1 MEKTIQLKDFS
12 SYRSVL
18 MGVAIIFI
26 MASHTLGGF
35 AAYGIIGVE
44 WFLVLSS
51 IGQFYSLK
59 NNSDVKSY
67 YKRRLFRIL
76 PAYLIV
82 AIPFFIIKTSSSVS
96 EFLIRI
102 SGFNLIIWGEKYF
115 WFVSLIIICY
125 LIAPL
130 YFRIINTFKFSVI
143 LPFILAGITFILSFY
158 LPKTEILI
166 TRIPVFLLGMSFAKY
181 VYEGTLIEN
190 GNSINLILVS
200 SVISVL
206 LLLTIYIDRIGIE
219 LVRLIYFICAIP
231 TLFFVLSVA
240 KSVTPIQPPLAWIG
254 AISYELYL
262 VHQHI
267 ALALCAKLPFPRAI
281 NVIGS
286 YALAFVLAY
295 ILHILVS
302 KLVSLPKSD
311 LHHK

>member
-1 MEKTIQLKDFS
+1 
-12 SYRSVL
+12 
-18 MGVAIIFI
+18 MGAAIIFI

-51 IGQFYSLK
+51 IGQYYSLK
-59 NNSDVKSY
+59 NDSDVKSY

-96 EFLIRI
+96 ELLIRI
-102 SGFNLIIWGEKYF
+102 SGFNLIVWGEKYF
-115 WFVSLIIICY
+115 WFVLLILLCY
-125 LIAPL
+125 LIAPF
-130 YFRIINTFKFSVI
+130 YFRIINTFKISFI
-143 LPFILAGITFILSFY
+143 IPFILAGITFILSFN

-166 TRIPVFLLGMSFAKY
+166 TRVPVFLLGMNFAKY
-181 VYEGTLIEN
+181 VYEGAVVEN
-190 GNSINLILVS
+190 NSRINTILLF

-206 LLLTIYIDRIGIE
+206 LLLTIYVDWIGIE
-219 LVRLIYFICAIP
+219 LVRVVYFICAIP
-231 TLFFVLSVA
+231 TLFFVLTVA

-267 ALALCAKLPFPRAI
+267 ALALCTKLPFPRAI
-281 NVIGS
+281 IVICS
-286 YALAFVLAY
+286 YVLALFLAD

-302 KLVSLPKSD
+302 KLISLSKSD
-311 LHHK
+311 INNK